1 MIRKIAFLMVL
12 AAYGAGLAYV
22 LGVNRKTVEERAGEL
37 VKQAVEK
44 APEFANTAVTV
55 SEKAVNTARK
65 SLHTVVIKT
74 KTQDILETVQTP
86 VEQPAETLPASEEPV
101 VQQPGPRISPEELAS
116 TPVRLSRL
124 LGDAI
129 LVVHAPDGMSESLL
143 GADAK
148 MAALADTLWF
158 QYSSNKVGWG
168 VRLPDGR
175 NSLVP
180 IRILYEIAGRLEE
193 KLRATPKSVYRVNV
207 YISDTGSVAVDVDFL

>member
-1 MIRKIAFLMVL
+1 MIRKIVFLLVL
-12 AAYGAGLAYV
+12 ALYGAGLAYV

-37 VKQAVEK
+37 VKKAAEK
-44 APEFANTAVTV
+44 APEIANTAVTV

-65 SLHTVVIKT
+65 TLRTLVIPA
-74 KTQDILETVQTP
+74 KTQDVRETVQTP
-86 VEQPAETLPASEEPV
+86 AETPAETQPASEEPV
-101 VQQPGPRISPEELAS
+101 VLQPSPRINPEDLAS

-129 LVVHAPDGMSESLL
+129 LVVHAPDGMSGSLL
-143 GADAK
+143 GDDAK

-158 QYSSNKVGWG
+158 QYSSSKVGWG

-175 NSLVP
+175 NALVP

-193 KLRATPKSVYRVNV
+193 KLQATPKSVYRVNV
-207 YISDTGSVAVDVDFL
+207 YIGDTGSVAVDVDFL